1 MRSCPPT
8 PLPDLLHP
16 SARQLAAGAA
26 VVALAFIW
34 PLISEPLVGLLGVR
48 ALAAALVLVSA
59 VSLLVV
65 GRALPAGV
73 ALGGVDSLALLAL
86 VGAAAATGERVFLLL
101 VPAWV
106 QVALARM
113 FWKSVRDGESIF
125 ERVAFGIQPYA
136 PDFIRP
142 YCRKSTSAWAGFFL
156 ANALLIAALAV
167 FGPLAWWKNFT
178 GWIVWLAM
186 GALAAADYVVRKLYF
201 RIYFDRPLD
210 RLLARWFPS
219 ENTAMGRRA
228 NEHRREMRLALGL
241 PP

>member
-1 MRSCPPT
+1 
-8 PLPDLLHP
+8 
-16 SARQLAAGAA
+16 
-26 VVALAFIW
+26 VVALAFVW
-34 PLISEPLVGLLGVR
+34 PLVSGWLVDLLGVR
-48 ALAAALVLVSA
+48 ALAAGLVFVSA
-59 VSLLVV
+59 LSLLVV

-73 ALGGVDSLALLAL
+73 ALGRADSLALIAL
-86 VGAAAATGERVFLLL
+86 VGAAAASGERVFLLL

-106 QVALARM
+106 QVALARV
-113 FWKSVRDGESIF
+113 FWRSVRDGESIF

-156 ANALLIAALAV
+156 VNAIVIAALAF
-167 FGPLAWWKNFT
+167 FGPVSWWRNFT

-186 GALAAADYVVRKLYF
+186 GLLTAVDYVVRKLYF

-219 ENTAMGRRA
+219 DNTAMGRRA
-228 NEHRREMRLALGL
+228 NEHRREKRLALGL

>member
-1 MRSCPPT
+1 LS
-8 PLPDLLHP
+8 DWVAP
-16 SARQLAAGAA
+16 SARQLAAGA
-26 VVALAFIW
+26 VVAVLAFVW
-34 PLISEPLVGLLGVR
+34 PLVSEPLVDVLGVR
-48 ALAAALVLVSA
+48 ALAAALLFVSA
-59 VSLLVV
+59 GSLLVV

-73 ALGGVDSLALLAL
+73 ALGDADSLALLAL
-86 VGAAAATGERVFLLL
+86 VLASAASGERVFLLL
-101 VPAWV
+101 VPAWL

-113 FWKSVRDGESIF
+113 FWRSVRDGESIF
-125 ERVAFGIQPYA
+125 ERVAFGIQPHA

-156 ANALLIAALAV
+156 LNALLIAALAV
-167 FGPLAWWKNFT
+167 FGPLAWWRNFT
-178 GWIVWLAM
+178 GWIVWLTM
-186 GALAAADYVVRKLYF
+186 GALAAGDYVVRKLYF

-228 NEHRREMRLALGL
+228 NEHRREMRIALGM

>member
-1 MRSCPPT
+1 M
-8 PLPDLLHP
+8 
-16 SARQLAAGAA
+16 
-26 VVALAFIW
+26 VVLAFVW
-34 PLISEPLVGLLGVR
+34 PMVSGCLVDVLGVR
-48 ALAAALVLVSA
+48 ALGVGLLFVSA
-59 VSLLVV
+59 GSLLVV
-65 GRALPAGV
+65 GRALPTGV
-73 ALGGVDSLALLAL
+73 ALAGADSSALLAL
-86 VGAAAATGERVFLLL
+86 VGAAAVSGERVFLLL
-101 VPAWV
+101 VPACV

-113 FWKSVRDGESIF
+113 FWRSVRDGASIF

-142 YCRKSTSAWAGFFL
+142 YCRRSTSVWAGLFL
-156 ANALLIAALAV
+156 ANALVIAALAL
-167 FGPLAWWKNFT
+167 FGPLAWWRSFS
-178 GWIVWLAM
+178 GWIVWVAM
-186 GALAAADYVVRKLYF
+186 AALAAADYVVRKLYF

>member
-1 MRSCPPT
+1 
-8 PLPDLLHP
+8 LLHP
-16 SARQLAAGAA
+16 SPRQLAAGAA
-26 VVALAFIW
+26 VVVLAFVW
-34 PLISEPLVGLLGVR
+34 PLLSETLVELLGVR
-48 ALAAALVLVSA
+48 ALAAALVFVSA
-59 VSLLVV
+59 ASLLVV
-65 GRALPAGV
+65 GRALPAGI
-73 ALGGVDSLALLAL
+73 ALGGFDSLALLAL
-86 VGAAAATGERVFLLL
+86 VLASAASGERVFLLL
-101 VPAWV
+101 VPAWL
-106 QVALARM
+106 QIALARM
-113 FWKSVRDGESIF
+113 FWRSVRDGESIF

-156 ANALLIAALAV
+156 LNALLIAALAC
-167 FGPLAWWKNFT
+167 FGPLAWWRNFT
-178 GWIVWLAM
+178 GWIMWLAM
-186 GALAAADYVVRKLYF
+186 GSLAAGDYVVRKLYF